1 VSEFAIKTRLPLP
14 RRGRA
19 MVLTAFH
26 QRTAASVAGPA
37 ASARTEAEERE
48 RRRQSFRHDLLG
60 FGRYYFG
67 PTPDNPEGGYVR
79 LPPSKMHRELAAEFH
94 RMLASRKV
102 ERYAM
107 AAPRGNAKT
116 TWLMILVVFC
126 IVYRLKRFV
135 YYITSVIKPNALDF
149 LLELKDELENNAR
162 LLADFPEACG
172 RGPMWHQETI
182 ITRNDIRITVLGAG
196 SKIRGRKHHEWR
208 PDLICL
214 DDLESDVHV
223 VSIDQRNAMHKW
235 MLRAVLA
242 ARGVASKCDFIVS
255 GTLLHFDSVLARLL
269 DRQKSPGWRS
279 VKYQAVLKWAD
290 RGDLWDRWQEVYTN
304 WRLSDEQ
311 RMTAADLFFEAN
323 RTDMLQGTEV
333 LWPEGEPYYELMKQ
347 RIDDGP
353 VSFQSEKQNEPLDPS
368 DCRFQEGWFRWFD
381 EYIDADGQLWFEP
394 EHPNDEALGNAPRTH
409 TERISAA
416 DCDLYGACDPSKGRH
431 DRSGDPSALITIA
444 AWPARHLLAFE
455 GRYKR
460 FFVLDGDIAWRNPPK
475 ILDRIMDLNRLRHY
489 RRYGIEAVQFQELF
503 ADDVREFSLTHPDYP
518 TLNIVKLYP
527 LSDKQLRIESLI
539 TYIYSGRMLFSRK
552 LVALYEQLRTNP
564 QHPHDDGPDALEL
577 CMETLGEIGFVR
589 IDEGVGEPPV
599 PTTPQEMIKSRLP
612 TVFGREELD
621 RSKRCGGCTGY
632 SPPRPGVDPLG
643 MCHLH
648 HVFVEAEAFSCEAF
662 DPVTPA
668 GGGAGK
674 ISIA

>member
-1 VSEFAIKTRLPLP
+1 VSEQLAADARLPLSP
-14 RRGRA
+14 RALA
-19 MVLTAFH
+19 MALTSLFH
-26 QRTAASVAGPA
+26 REAPQLGP
-37 ASARTEAEERE
+37 SADARSAAEESE
-48 RRRQSFRHDLLG
+48 QRRLRYRRDILSFG
-60 FGRYYFG
+60 QYYFG
-67 PTPDNPEGGYVR
+67 PTPDDPEGGYFR

-94 RMLASRKV
+94 RMLDSPKV

-116 TWLMILVVFC
+116 TWLMVLITFCVV
-126 IVYRLKRFV
+126 YKLKRFLIF
-135 YYITSVIKPNALDF
+135 ITSTATLSEDF
-149 LLELKDELENNAR
+149 LRDLKAELEHNER
-162 LLADFPEACG
+162 LRADFPEACG
-172 RGPMWHQETI
+172 VGPMWREDVI
-182 ITRNDIRITVLGAG
+182 ITRNDVRILALGAG

-208 PDLICL
+208 PDAFFL

-223 VSIDQRNAMHKW
+223 VSIEQRNAMHRW
-235 MLRAVLA
+235 VLRAVLA

-290 RGDLWDRWQEVYTN
+290 RGDLWDTWQEIYTN

-323 RTDMLQGTEV
+323 QTDMLQGTEV

-381 EYIDADGQLWFEP
+381 EYIDAAGELWFEP
-394 EHPNDEALGNAPRTH
+394 EHPNDDALGDAPRTH

-431 DRSGDPSALITIA
+431 DRSGDPSACITIA
-444 AWPARHLLAFE
+444 AWPARHLPAFE

-460 FFVLDGDIAWRNPPK
+460 FFVLDGDIAWRNPTK
-475 ILDRIMDLNRLRHY
+475 ILDRIMDLNRLRQY

-503 ADDVREFSLTHPDYP
+503 ADDVREFSLGHPDSP
-518 TLNIVKLYP
+518 A
-527 LSDKQLRIESLI
+527 LSDGTR
-539 TYIYSGRMLFSRK
+539 
-552 LVALYEQLRTNP
+552 
-564 QHPHDDGPDALEL
+564 
-577 CMETLGEIGFVR
+577 
-589 IDEGVGEPPV
+589 PV
-599 PTTPQEMIKSRLP
+599 P
-612 TVFGREELD
+612 
-621 RSKRCGGCTGY
+621 
-632 SPPRPGVDPLG
+632 
-643 MCHLH
+643 
-648 HVFVEAEAFSCEAF
+648 
-662 DPVTPA
+662 
-668 GGGAGK
+668 
-674 ISIA
+674 